1 MSTLEIKAAFPDLSE
16 KRVANVFDFKEKQA
30 LQRERAGENADIF
43 RSVNTN
49 DAVAAK
55 VLSFSISQ
63 RFETSFAAKSIE
75 TSVKANKLHVID
87 NSAGFNIDTV
97 VENVLGFVTSA
108 LTELSRNGASSDDL
122 SYFKKQAL
130 DGVNVGV
137 EQAKAEL
144 SKVKDDTLTKNI
156 EISRTR
162 ILEGIDNLPSQASEY
177 LKGNAVVPEEPLKE
191 FRILTK
197 GGKPIDITFGST
209 AFINESTSTHQQQLF
224 TTQASN
230 LSFSVAGDLSKEEFN
245 ALADVINRADDLTN
259 TFYRKNIEQ
268 IYDKAKRAGYEDASL
283 LNLSSQSK
291 VNHKNNIVN
300 VYEDIK
306 HFQEHAKLEDVSS
319 PKAVAQY
326 LSRLINVLDAS
337 ERELASKQEYKQ
349 LINGLVNQMK
359 DVQVPDLVQAIN
371 RFHEF
376 NAKFIAIE

>member
-16 KRVANVFDFKEKQA
+16 KRVANIFDFKEKQA

-75 TSVKANKLHVID
+75 TSIKANKLHVID
-87 NSAGFNIDTV
+87 NSLGFNIDTV

-144 SKVKDDTLTKNI
+144 SKLKDDTLTKNI

-245 ALADVINRADDLTN
+245 ALADVVNRADDLTN

-291 VNHKNNIVN
+291 VNYKNNIVN